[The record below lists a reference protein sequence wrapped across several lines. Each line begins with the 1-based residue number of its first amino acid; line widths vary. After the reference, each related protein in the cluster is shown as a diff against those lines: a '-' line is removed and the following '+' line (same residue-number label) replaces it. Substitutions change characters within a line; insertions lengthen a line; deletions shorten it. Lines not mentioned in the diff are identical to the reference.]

1 VLCADLVEP
10 QARRYSSRAGKICYS
25 LGVKN
30 WLGFIFAF
38 LFSPALFVAASAP
51 VFQGDGL
58 CRFILHG
65 YYLPKENED
74 KINFIVADLLQ
85 RHEEAFNFMAS
96 PDLHVRIRIF
106 GQFKDY
112 EQFARTNGTFENQSG
127 LASLSNLAG
136 YFSVRDQEVVTWRQH
151 DPTYLANNILHE
163 CSHAIMHQEFR
174 ALPIWLDE
182 GCAVYFSFPAFMRS
196 ESSVQRLNYQ
206 WFELKQWLDEGSLPD
221 LRKFLN
227 LTPPQ
232 FRALP
237 PERTY
242 PISWSLFQFLMGT
255 PASRQAMNEMI
266 REYQTQN
273 PFTVDCAKLLGASY
287 PGGLAKMEKDWHA
300 WIARGAANVLG
311 SSSSTPR

>member
-1 VLCADLVEP
+1 MT
-10 QARRYSSRAGKICYS
+10 AREDARATGKNCYIC
-25 LGVKN
+25 GVKK
-30 WLGFIFAF
+30 WL
-38 LFSPALFVAASAP
+38 PVLFVVLFPLALLADIGTP
-51 VFQGDGL
+51 VYQGNGL
-58 CRFILHG
+58 CRFILQR
-65 YYLPKENED
+65 YYLSRANED

-85 RHEEAFNFMAS
+85 RHEEAFNFTAS

-112 EQFARTNGTFENQSG
+112 EQFARTNGSFENQNA

-136 YFSVRDQEVVTWRQH
+136 YYSGRDREVVTWRQN

-174 ALPIWLDE
+174 VLPIWLDE

-196 ESSVQRLNYQ
+196 ESSARRLDYQ
-206 WFELKQWLDEGSLPD
+206 WHELKQWLDEGSLPD
-221 LRKFLN
+221 LRRFLN
-227 LTPPQ
+227 LNPPQ
-232 FRALP
+232 FRALDP
-237 PERTY
+237 SRTY

-255 PASRQAMNEMI
+255 PERRQAMNEMI

-273 PFTVDCAKLLGASY
+273 PSTVDCAKLLGASY

-300 WIARGAANVLG
+300 WIARGAVNVLG
-311 SSSSTPR
+311 PPPVPPSR